1 LGATV
6 ANLSPA
12 LADELRLDPQT
23 EGVVITAVADGS
35 AAKSIG
41 FQTGDIVV
49 AVNNQKIGKSAD
61 LERVAGAGGHQWRI
75 TIMRGGQQISVV
87 FSG

>member
-1 LGATV
+1 
-6 ANLSPA
+6 
-12 LADELRLDPQT
+12 
-23 EGVVITAVADGS
+23 
-35 AAKSIG
+35 
-41 FQTGDIVV
+41 
-49 AVNNQKIGKSAD
+49 VNNQNIGKPAD